1 MRRTGTVLICDD
13 EAGFR
18 EMVVQTLAAEGHQM
32 FAAGTLRE
40 AREILAGVAPDILLL
55 DLVLPDGSGVELLRE
70 VPDLAPGCLCLVLT
84 AQASF
89 QTAVDALRLGA
100 FDYLEKPLRL
110 EDLVAR
116 TSALLA
122 HRATLRENALLRKLV
137 AGQPVTEGLVVK
149 SAAFQA
155 TLELARK
162 VATRGRHVL
171 LTGES
176 GVGKEELARFIHAA
190 GPDSSGP
197 FVPVNVAA
205 LPEPLAEAQL
215 FGHAKG
221 AFTGAERASDGLA
234 RAASGGSLF
243 LDEIGDAPPSIQAKL
258 LRFVDRSEVLA
269 VGSTSPVRVS
279 CRIIAATNRDLGAE
293 VAAHRFREDLFHRL
307 NVVRIEIPP
316 LRDRR
321 DGIPELVRRLVAQ
334 LALERALPAPTVQ
347 DDALAA
353 LVAYAWPGN
362 VRELRNVIERALIIG
377 SGPQLTLDD
386 LPDAIRSCGA
396 QDKAPMDLRAA
407 TQAFE
412 RRHIEQAVAACQGDR
427 RAAAR
432 SLGIALSTL
441 YAKLGG

>member
-13 EAGFR
+13 ELGFR

-32 FAAGTLRE
+32 LAAGTLRA

-55 DLVLPDGSGVELLRE
+55 DLVLPDGNGVELLRE

-89 QTAVDALRLGA
+89 RTAVDALRLGA

-116 TSALLA
+116 TNALLA
-122 HRATLRENALLRKLV
+122 HRATLRENAMLRKLV
-137 AGQPVTEGLVVK
+137 EGHPATEGLVVK
-149 SAAFQA
+149 SAALQA
-155 TLELARK
+155 ALDLAKR
-162 VATRGRHVL
+162 VATRGRTVL

-176 GVGKEELARFIHAA
+176 GVGKEEFARFIHAV
-190 GPDSSGP
+190 GPDSAGP
-197 FVPVNVAA
+197 FVPVNLAA

-243 LDEIGDAPPSIQAKL
+243 LDEIGDAPMTIQAKL

-269 VGSTSPVRVS
+269 VGSTSPIRVS
-279 CRIIAATNRDLGAE
+279 CRIIAATNRDLAAE
-293 VAAHRFREDLFHRL
+293 VAARRFREDLFHRL

-316 LRDRR
+316 LRERR
-321 DGIPELVRRLVAQ
+321 DGIPQLVRHLVAR
-334 LALERALPAPTVQ
+334 LALDRVLPEPVIQ
-347 DDALAA
+347 DDAMSA
-353 LVAYAWPGN
+353 LVAYSWPGN
-362 VRELRNVIERALIIG
+362 VRELRNVIERALILG
-377 SGPQLTLDD
+377 SGQQLTLDD
-386 LPDAIRSCGA
+386 LPDPIRHCGA
-396 QDKAPMDLRAA
+396 RDMAPMDLRAA

-412 RRHIEQAVAACQGDR
+412 RQHIERAIAASQGDR

-432 SLGIALSTL
+432 NLGIALSTL
-441 YAKLGG
+441 YGKLGS